1 MKVRSIRKD
10 CSVCLY
16 PYNVRTSLF
25 LSKALSV
32 NTYNAHDFAQL
43 NNYFLI
49 LLLIERQTYL

>member
-16 PYNVRTSLF
+16 SHNVRTLLF

-43 NNYFLI
+43 INYFLI
-49 LLLIERQTYL
+49 LLLIERQTYV